1 MGWIE
6 ALGDAVIAMDT
17 APFIYYLEEHPVYL
31 PLLDPLFD
39 AIEAGAVQVI
49 TSTVTLLEV
58 LVAPHRDGNDDLV
71 DRYRRMLLDTRGVDV
86 RPVSEQV
93 AETAARLR
101 GDYTVRTPDAIQ
113 LATAI
118 CGQASIFLTN
128 DRRLPSLPDIEE
140 FLVDDLLSEE

>member
-39 AIEAGAVQVI
+39 AIEAGAVQAI

-128 DRRLPSLPDIEE
+128 DRRLPSLPDIEV
-140 FLVDDLLSEE
+140 FLVDDLLIEE

>member
-1 MGWIE
+1 LGWIE
-6 ALGDAVIAMDT
+6 ALGDAVIATDT

-39 AIEAGAVQVI
+39 AIEAGAVQAI

-128 DRRLPSLPDIEE
+128 DRRLPSLPDIEV
-140 FLVDDLLSEE
+140 FLVDDLLIEE

>member
-1 MGWIE
+1 
-6 ALGDAVIAMDT
+6 
-17 APFIYYLEEHPVYL
+17 
-31 PLLDPLFD
+31 
-39 AIEAGAVQVI
+39 
-49 TSTVTLLEV
+49 
-58 LVAPHRDGNDDLV
+58 
-71 DRYRRMLLDTRGVDV
+71 MLLDTRGVDV

-128 DRRLPSLPDIEE
+128 DRRLPSLPDIEV
-140 FLVDDLLSEE
+140 FLVDDLLIEE

>member
-1 MGWIE
+1 MGRNS
-6 ALGDAVIAMDT
+6 G
-17 APFIYYLEEHPVYL
+17 YYLEEHPVYL

-128 DRRLPSLPDIEE
+128 DRRLPSLPDIEV
-140 FLVDDLLSEE
+140 FLVDDLLIEE

>member
-128 DRRLPSLPDIEE
+128 DRRLPSLPDIEV
-140 FLVDDLLSEE
+140 FLVDDLLIEE